1 MYQLDLVLRNNR
13 TTEAY
18 PDGIFHPHAHLH
30 HIKKENIGLIEV
42 MGLAVLPAR
51 LKDEIQILKECLL
64 GCRQMQ
70 DHPEMAKHQAW
81 YEELKTKGWTE
92 ENIDHHLREALTMKF
107 VEVLEDAGVFKMDEE
122 GIAAFEAF
130 VTGVCEND

>member
-1 MYQLDLVLRNNR
+1 
-13 TTEAY
+13 
-18 PDGIFHPHAHLH
+18 
-30 HIKKENIGLIEV
+30 
-42 MGLAVLPAR
+42 
-51 LKDEIQILKECLL
+51 
-64 GCRQMQ
+64 MQ
-70 DHPEMAKHQAW
+70 DHPEMAKHQEW